1 MFLSHANAFLIEYT
15 ALQVKFISDRTSTV
29 ISFEEVE
36 SRVRLNV
43 VSEKRK
49 RAEDSNGSVS
59 PTVSNISN
67 QNQGADGRLVA
78 AWVEAEVLSPADI
91 DISADSDLTEP
102 EDISQ
107 VSLFNLNLMLLHCS
121 VDVSRIY

>member
-1 MFLSHANAFLIEYT
+1 MGSCVKKITPAINGSANAFLIEYT

-29 ISFEEVE
+29 ISFDEVE

-43 VSEKRK
+43 VTEKRK
-49 RAEDSNGSVS
+49 RAEDTLGSVT
-59 PTVSNISN
+59 PTN
-67 QNQGADGRLVA
+67 QNHGADGRLVA

-107 VSLFNLNLMLLHCS
+107 VSLSN
-121 VDVSRIY
+121 